1 MEDKERELTTGSR
14 RSGHGQQQKVRDV
27 AGGGS
32 REVVQ
37 EVADSSPLKRS
48 PLAHPPL
55 PLAIMRTSCA
65 RPLPS
70 AVAVARAAC
79 PHQPPGRQVQLRP
92 SAALG
97 SLAEEMQRRAPSML
111 NLAK

>member
-1 MEDKERELTTGSR
+1 MHGRNGGGRGEGAHRE
-14 RSGHGQQQKVRDV
+14 QKVRTWP
-27 AGGGS
+27 AAEGQGRRGWKQL
-32 REVVQ
+32 REV
-37 EVADSSPLKRS
+37 
-48 PLAHPPL
+48 
-55 PLAIMRTSCA
+55 A

-79 PHQPPGRQVQLRP
+79 PHQPPGRWVQLRP

-97 SLAEEMQRRAPSML
+97 SLAEGLQRWAASML